1 MRLIFN
7 KNDFSAALM
16 FFCLFVTA
24 FQISAQTKEANKP
37 TNLLANASVT
47 GAWRINYAESD
58 NTLVKA
64 QALLK
69 NQIAQNADVQK
80 AQTQPTISMSL
91 FPPETLVLVNEN
103 ENAITINE
111 GYNNVILTR
120 TVLTSGKTQ
129 VGEIE
134 GGNFWVTAKQDKERL
149 SVETVSPR
157 GNILT
162 ETFEILDQ
170 GRKLNVTVRIED
182 AAHKEMVTL
191 KRVYDRAIL
200 DLFDRNSTEIQ

>member
-16 FFCLFVTA
+16 LFCLFVIA
-24 FQISAQTKEANKP
+24 FQVNAQTANSVA
-37 TNLLANASVT
+37 TANLWANASVT

-69 NQIAQNADVQK
+69 NQLAQNADAQK
-80 AQTQPTISMSL
+80 VETQPTISISL
-91 FPPETLVLVNEN
+91 FPPETLVLANEN
-103 ENAITINE
+103 KEAITINE

-120 TVLTSGKTQ
+120 TILTNGKTQ
-129 VGEIE
+129 IGEIE
-134 GGNFWVTAKQDKERL
+134 GGNFLVTAKQSKDRL

-162 ETFEILDQ
+162 ETFEIIDQ

-182 AAHKEMVTL
+182 AAHKELITL
-191 KRVYDRAIL
+191 KRVYDRTIL
-200 DLFDRNSTEIQ
+200 DLFDRVSTEIQ